1 MTRGGARRGVSPLAY
16 VRGLYSGGR
25 LVATLI
31 IGAAVFVLAPP
42 GTAASLRFAL
52 AWVIGV
58 AGFLGLTFFA
68 IKDASPDDMRQR
80 ARNLDARAA
89 VIIAVILAGAIASLG
104 ALGFV
109 LQKPAGEATAWPRV
123 VLACLAVAASWLL
136 AHTTVALHYAHSYY
150 GDPDDPGETE
160 RRGLLFPGDAPPD
173 YWDFLYYSFVVGMTC
188 QVSDVQV
195 TSRQMRRLTLAH
207 GVLSFFFNTGVLALA
222 VNILAG
228 VL

>member
-1 MTRGGARRGVSPLAY
+1 MTSLATISDRHYGWRPLLSVIIGGAAFLLTQGVLGPAL
-16 VRGLYSGGR
+16 G
-25 LVATLI
+25 ATL
-31 IGAAVFVLAPP
+31 G
-42 GTAASLRFAL
+42 
-52 AWVIGV
+52 WVIGV
-58 AGFLGLTFFA
+58 ACFLGLTLRA
-68 IKDASPDDMRQR
+68 IGGATPDHMRTR
-80 ARNLDARAA
+80 ARALDERAP
-89 VIIAVILAGAIASLG
+89 VILALIVAAAAMSLV
-104 ALGFV
+104 ALVFV
-109 LQKPAGEATAWPRV
+109 VQRPAGGGTLGPGHVA
-123 VLACLAVAASWLL
+123 LAFLAVAASWLL

-160 RRGLLFPGDAPPD
+160 HGGLAFPEEPAPD

-195 TSRQMRRLTLAH
+195 TSRDMRRLTLAH